1 MICPCSD
8 NIKLLYSYIF
18 SHLSASSKYSQIIT
32 LRDDLYQCND
42 TSFNQVISGLDNCEA
57 YLDDIVVYSP
67 DWSSHVAQLKA
78 LLDRLLAANL
88 TVNLAKCEF
97 AKVTITYLGKIVG
110 QGQVRTV
117 RAKVEAIDHFP
128 VPQSRKDLRRFLG
141 MTGYYRAFC
150 PNFATVVSPLT
161 DLLSPK
167 IELVW
172 TSSCQQAFDNAKAL
186 LVNAPILA
194 APNFEKVFKLAVDA
208 SETGAGAVLLQGDEQ
223 GIEHPVCFFS
233 KKFNSHQRNYS
244 VIEKEAL
251 AFILQFSILRFFE

>member
-1 MICPCSD
+1 MALGMQNAASTFQ
-8 NIKLLYSYIF
+8 KLV
-18 SHLSASSKYSQIIT
+18 
-32 LRDDLYQCND
+32 
-42 TSFNQVISGLDNCEA
+42 NQVISGLDNCEA

-97 AKVTITYLGKIVG
+97 AKATITYLGKIVE

-128 VPQSRKDLRRFLG
+128 VPQSRIKLRKFLG

-150 PNFATVVSPLT
+150 PNFASVVSPLT

-167 IELVW
+167 TDFVW
-172 TSSCQQAFDNAKAL
+172 TDSCQQAFDNAKAL
-186 LVNAPILA
+186 LVNVPIFA
-194 APNFEKVFKLAVDA
+194 APNFKNAFKLAVDA
-208 SETGAGAVLLQGDEQ
+208 SENGAGAVLLQDDDQ

-233 KKFNSHQRNYS
+233 KKFHSHQRNYS
-244 VIEKEAL
+244 VIEKEASAMIL
-251 AFILQFSILRFFE
+251 AIQHFE